1 MRYFFLGIFALA
13 QVCFPVFA
21 QDRGDR
27 SDLAVVS
34 RIKTEAFENSQVMDT
49 LEYLTDQYGPRLT
62 LSPEWREA
70 ADWAVKRLQGYGLEN
85 VHLEKWGTPGRSW
98 SLKKASIE
106 MLEPR
111 YSALVAAPLAW
122 SDVSHGIR
130 TADVI
135 LARYGSGRRVLDPKK
150 AEDDLDKFMAEWK
163 GKLKGKI
170 ILLSPVRHIDP
181 SNKALFQRYTSQ
193 ELSEMAEAP
202 APISKVPV
210 DLKNLKFPETDD
222 IQQLIQFNASLPP
235 WVREQ
240 FRKKR
245 EALAAKRVKFFK
257 EEGVVAIINSDQR
270 AHDSLL
276 FAEAAGPYDAKDTL
290 AVPTFVVTQEQY
302 NRIAR
307 LIDRKVPVKVRV
319 ELEAEI
325 SKDNQD
331 AYNIVGEL
339 PGAAK
344 KDEVIMIGGHFDS
357 WHTGTGATDNGAGS
371 AVVVEAVRI
380 LKALNLK
387 LDRTVRIALWSGEE
401 EGLLGSKAYVK
412 EHFGDPE
419 TMERTEQHA
428 KLSGYFNLDN
438 GSGKI
443 RGVYLQGNDAM
454 RPVFDGWLSAF
465 RDEGVSTVSIR
476 NTGGTDHLSFDAVG
490 LPGFQFI
497 QDPLD
502 YGTLTHHSDMDT
514 YDHLQAAD
522 LMQAAAVI
530 ATVVYD
536 AANRPEMLPRK
547 ELPKAWPK
555 VDVPV
560 VTSSG
565 AN

>member
-1 MRYFFLGIFALA
+1 MRHLLLGVLA
-13 QVCFPVFA
+13 IAPVCLPLCA

-27 SDLAVVS
+27 SDLAIVG
-34 RIKTEAFENSQVMDT
+34 RIKTEAFENSQLVET

-62 LSPEWREA
+62 VSAEWREA
-70 ADWAVKRLQGYGLEN
+70 ADWAVKRLQGYGIDN
-85 VHLEKWGTPGRSW
+85 VHLEKWGTPARSW
-98 SLKKASIE
+98 SLKKAAVE

-111 YSALVAAPLAW
+111 YSPLVAAPLAW
-122 SDVSHGIR
+122 SDTTHGIK
-130 TADVI
+130 TGEVI
-135 LARYGSGRRVLDPKK
+135 LARYGSGRRALDPAKL
-150 AEDDLDKFMAEWK
+150 AEELDKFVADWK

-170 ILLSPVRHIDP
+170 VLLSPVRRVDP
-181 SNKALFQRYTSQ
+181 AAKPLFRRYTAQ
-193 ELSEMAEAP
+193 ELTEMAEAP
-202 APISKVPV
+202 APVVKVPL
-210 DLKNLKFPETDD
+210 DLKNLKFPDTDD
-222 IQQLIQFNASLPP
+222 SQELMQFNASLPP

-245 EALAAKRVKFFK
+245 EALSAKRAKFFK
-257 EEGVVAIINSDQR
+257 DEGVVAILHSDQR
-270 AHDSLL
+270 ARDGLL

-302 NRIAR
+302 NRMVR
-307 LIDRKVPVKVRV
+307 LIDRKVPVKVQV
-319 ELEAEI
+319 ELEAGI

-331 AYNIVGEL
+331 AYNVVGEI
-339 PGAAK
+339 PGGAK

-371 AVVVEAVRI
+371 AVMIEVMRI
-380 LKALNLK
+380 LKTLNLK
-387 LDRTVRIALWSGEE
+387 LDRTVRLALWSGEE

-419 TMERTEQHA
+419 TMKLTEQHA
-428 KLSGYFNLDN
+428 RLAGYFNLDN

-465 RDEGVSTVSIR
+465 KDQGVSTVSIR

-497 QDPLD
+497 QDPLE

-514 YDHLQAAD
+514 FDHIQEPD
-522 LMQAAAVI
+522 LIQAAAVI

-536 AANRPEMLPRK
+536 AANRPDMLPRK
-547 ELPKAWPK
+547 ELPKPWPK
-555 VDVPV
+555 EETV
-560 VTSSG
+560 SG
-565 AN
+565 TN

>member
-1 MRYFFLGIFALA
+1 MRYLLLGVLSVVPICIPL
-13 QVCFPVFA
+13 CA

-27 SDLAVVS
+27 SDLGVVG

-70 ADWAVKRLQGYGLEN
+70 AEWAVKRLQGYGLEN
-85 VHLEKWGTPGRSW
+85 VRLEKWGTPGRSW
-98 SLKKASIE
+98 SLTKASVE

-122 SDVSHGIR
+122 SDVTHGIK
-130 TADVI
+130 TGDVT

-150 AEDDLDKFMAEWK
+150 AEDELEKFMAEWK

-170 ILLSPVRHIDP
+170 VLFAPIRHVNP
-181 SNKALFQRYTSQ
+181 PNKPLFQRYTSQ

-202 APISKVPV
+202 APVLKVPV
-210 DLKNLKFPETDD
+210 DLKNLKFPETED
-222 IQQLIQFNASLPP
+222 IQEIIQFNASLPP

-240 FRKKR
+240 FRKRR
-245 EALAAKRVKFFK
+245 EVLAAKRAKFFK
-257 EEGVVAIINSDQR
+257 DEGVIAIINSDQR
-270 AHDSLL
+270 AHDGLL

-302 NRIAR
+302 NRLVR

-331 AYNIVGEL
+331 AYNIVGEI
-339 PGAAK
+339 PGGAK
-344 KDEVIMIGGHFDS
+344 KDELVMIGGHFDS

-371 AVVVEAVRI
+371 AVMIEVMRI
-380 LKALNLK
+380 LKTLNLK
-387 LDRTVRIALWSGEE
+387 LDRTVRLALWSGEE

-412 EHFGDPE
+412 EHFGDSE
-419 TMERTEQHA
+419 TMQLTGQHA
-428 KLSGYFNLDN
+428 KLAGYFNLDN

-454 RPVFDGWLSAF
+454 HPVFDGWLSAF
-465 RDEGVSTVSIR
+465 RDQGVSTVSIR

-514 YDHLQAAD
+514 YDHLQAPD

-530 ATVVYD
+530 ATVAYD

-555 VDVPV
+555 PESQV
-560 VTSSG
+560 VTMSG

>member
-1 MRYFFLGIFALA
+1 MRNLLLGVIAVASFWLPL
-13 QVCFPVFA
+13 CA
-21 QDRGDR
+21 QDRDR
-27 SDLAVVS
+27 SDLAVVG
-34 RIKTEAFENSQVMDT
+34 RIKTEAFENSQLMET

-62 LSPEWREA
+62 LSAEWREA
-70 ADWAVKRLQGYGLEN
+70 ADWAVKRLQGYGIDN

-98 SLKKASIE
+98 SLKKASVE

-111 YSALVAAPLAW
+111 YSPLVAAPLAW
-122 SDVSHGIR
+122 SDTTHGIK
-130 TADVI
+130 TGEVI
-135 LARYGSGRRVLDPKK
+135 LARYGSGRRVLDPAK
-150 AEDDLDKFMAEWK
+150 AAEELDKFMAEWK

-170 ILLSPVRHIDP
+170 VLLSPVRRVAP
-181 SNKALFQRYTSQ
+181 PAKPLFQRYTAQ
-193 ELSEMAEAP
+193 ELTELAEAP
-202 APISKVPV
+202 APVVKTPL
-210 DLKNLKFPETDD
+210 DLKNLKFPDTDD
-222 IQQLIQFNASLPP
+222 LQELMQFNASLPP

-240 FRKKR
+240 LRKKR
-245 EALAAKRVKFFK
+245 EALSAKRAKFFK
-257 EEGVVAIINSDQR
+257 DEGVVAILNSDQR
-270 AHDSLL
+270 AHDGLL

-302 NRIAR
+302 NRLVR
-307 LIDRKVPVKVRV
+307 LIDRKVPVKVQV
-319 ELEAEI
+319 ELDAEI

-331 AYNIVGEL
+331 AYNIVGEI
-339 PGAAK
+339 PGGAK
-344 KDEVIMIGGHFDS
+344 KDELIMIGGHFDS

-371 AVVVEAVRI
+371 AVMIEVMRI
-380 LKALNLK
+380 LKTLNLK
-387 LDRTVRIALWSGEE
+387 LDRTVRLALWSGEE

-419 TMERTEQHA
+419 TMKLTEQHA
-428 KLSGYFNLDN
+428 RLAGYLNLDN

-465 RDEGVSTVSIR
+465 KDQGVSTVSIR

-514 YDHLQAAD
+514 FDHIQGPD
-522 LMQAAAVI
+522 LMQAAEVI

-547 ELPKAWPK
+547 ELPKPWPK
-555 VDVPV
+555 
-560 VTSSG
+560 SESLSG
-565 AN
+565 M